1 MSPHAAVL
9 VHHPELDDFL
19 FAAIGQERNGMS
31 LTMVSVLGR
40 LGLDPW
46 LEAGRLSEMSKLV
59 AAQMVAPM
67 IARQPEGL
75 WASAEALAIANRLV
89 KLLPQ
94 RQPAATPGPVVASAR
109 KPASNALWLLCAGL
123 LAITVLSMAAGR
135 DLSLARLLESLPS
148 ASAST
153 DQSSPRER

>member
-1 MSPHAAVL
+1 MSPHTAVL

-19 FAAIGQERNGMS
+19 FAAIGEERNGMS

-46 LEAGRLSEMSKLV
+46 LEAGRLSEMSKSV

-75 WASAEALAIANRLV
+75 WASVEAQAIANRLV

-94 RQPAATPGPVVASAR
+94 RQPTAAPGPVVAGAR
-109 KPASNALWLLCAGL
+109 KPASTVLLLLCAGL
-123 LAITVLSMAAGR
+123 LAIALLSMAAGR
-135 DLSLARLLESLPS
+135 DLSLARFLDSLPA
-148 ASAST
+148 ASSST
-153 DQSSPRER
+153 DQPPPGER